1 MYEWRR
7 ATYDIED
14 GALGV
19 AGELVLGG
27 VTNQTLVVGESDPG
41 RSDTVT

>member
-1 MYEWRR
+1 V
-7 ATYDIED
+7 
-14 GALGV
+14 GV

-27 VTNQTLVVGESDPG
+27 VTDKALVVVEGDPG